1 MKRDLSMKIGVFT
14 HYYLSDNYGGNLQ
27 AYALCKVLQNLG
39 HDAFQI
45 CYKRKTTNRANLI
58 QKFFRFFRYRS
69 KRIFIRICKRD
80 FYNKIDER
88 KNAILEFNQQSIPH
102 STKVYDEESLSKLND
117 IFDMF
122 ITGSDQVW
130 HPNVLCSGFLL
141 EFCQDSRKKT
151 SYAAS
156 IATNKIDEES
166 AVRLKKALE
175 SFSHISVR
183 ENDSLTILSD
193 IGIHNCEWVLDPT
206 LLLSA
211 DDWRTIAK
219 PITLT
224 QNYVLT
230 YFLGDNEVSRQ
241 KATEYAER
249 NNLQLVSL
257 PYLLNQYRKCDKD
270 FGDIQLFA
278 VSPEQLL
285 YLIDHADTV
294 FTDSFHATVF
304 SLIFQKNFYVFKR
317 NISDKMTN
325 RIQSLLEIFGF
336 SERFIT
342 EDSEY
347 VDIFYETIRYTSSVK
362 YDLMREKSYNF
373 LCDALN
379 TTMENK

>member
-1 MKRDLSMKIGVFT
+1 MKIGVFT

-27 AYALCKVLQNLG
+27 AYALCKVLNKLG
-39 HDAFQI
+39 HEALQI
-45 CYKRKTTNRANLI
+45 CYKRDIISRANLF
-58 QKFFRFFRYRS
+58 QKCFRFFRYRS
-69 KRIFIRICKRD
+69 KRIIVRICVRD
-80 FYNKIDER
+80 FYNKINDR
-88 KNAILEFNQQSIPH
+88 KKAILVFNQHVIPH
-102 STKVYDEESLSKLND
+102 STKVYNETSLSELND
-117 IFDMF
+117 KFDMF

-141 EFCQDSRKKT
+141 EFCQDSKKKT

-156 IATNKIDEES
+156 IANNKVDEES

-183 ENDSLTILSD
+183 ENDSLMMLSD

-206 LLLSA
+206 LLLGA
-211 DDWRTIAK
+211 DEWRTISK
-219 PITLT
+219 PLALT

-241 KATEYAER
+241 KAAEYAER

-257 PYLLNQYRKCDKD
+257 PYLLNQYRKCDKN
-270 FGDIQLFA
+270 FGDVQLFS

-336 SERFIT
+336 SERLIT

-347 VDIFYETIRYTSSVK
+347 VDVLYETIHYTSSIK
-362 YDLMREKSYNF
+362 YDLMKEKSYKF
-373 LCDALN
+373 LYEALN
-379 TTMENK
+379 TAMENK